1 MIFCAQRQIRYRP
14 GLISLLLLCYA
25 LDSLPAV
32 AQDSDLLA
40 NAKKEKTVNL
50 YTSMETRESRLIA
63 DAFQQRYPS
72 LTVDI
77 ARVSSNRLLQKIDT
91 EHRAGRNLFDVVI
104 TSGLEVR
111 YLIKSGLISQY
122 VSPEAKAFF
131 SDSKDPQG
139 RWVDVYSSLRV
150 FAHNTKLVSR
160 DVTPKQYEDLLSPR
174 WKGQIGLPSKE
185 YSWFATAMRALG
197 KDGGKQ
203 FMDGL
208 GKQKPNYRPSHV
220 LVLQLIAAGEF
231 NLGLVYQHQLERYKK
246 LAAPVE
252 LAPLPFATKNI
263 HPMALAA
270 QAPHANA
277 AKLFINFVLSKETQT
292 MVRGFGR
299 TVSRADIAQDEINK
313 FKVVVE
319 EIELADR
326 MNEIV
331 ADYEKYLD

>member
-1 MIFCAQRQIRYRP
+1 MHAF
-14 GLISLLLLCYA
+14 LILLLLA
-25 LDSLPAV
+25 SAFHSFPV
-32 AQDSDLLA
+32 MAQDNDLLA
-40 NAKKEKTVNL
+40 GAKKEKTVNL

-63 DAFQQRYPS
+63 DAFQQRYPFV
-72 LTVDI
+72 TVDI
-77 ARVSSNRLLQKIDT
+77 TRVSSNRLLQKIDT

-111 YLIKSGLISQY
+111 YLIKSGLIGQY

-131 SDSKDPQG
+131 ADSKDPQG
-139 RWVDVYSSLRV
+139 RWVDFYSSLRV
-150 FAHNTKLVSR
+150 FAYNTKQVSR
-160 DVTPKQYEDLLSPR
+160 DAAPKQYEDLLSPR
-174 WKGQIGLPSKE
+174 LRGQIGLPTKE

-197 KDGGKQ
+197 KDGPK
-203 FMDGL
+203 FTEGL

-231 NLGLVYQHQLERYKK
+231 NLGLVYQHQLDRYKK
-246 LAAPVE
+246 IAAPVE

-270 QAPHANA
+270 QPPHANA
-277 AKLFINFVLSKETQT
+277 AKLFINFSLSKETQT
-292 MVRGFGR
+292 MVRSFGR
-299 TVSRADIAQDEINK
+299 TVSRTDIPQDEIAK

-331 ADYEKYLD
+331 ADYEKYLE

>member
-14 GLISLLLLCYA
+14 SLISLLLLCYA
-25 LDSLPAV
+25 LGSLPAV

-174 WKGQIGLPSKE
+174 WKGLIGLPSKE

-203 FMDGL
+203 FMEGL

-270 QAPHANA
+270 QPPHANA

-299 TVSRADIAQDEINK
+299 TVSRADIGQDEINK

-331 ADYEKYLD
+331 ADYEKYLE

>member
-1 MIFCAQRQIRYRP
+1 
-14 GLISLLLLCYA
+14 LHNLTLLFLVSSFLL
-25 LDSLPAV
+25 STSV
-32 AQDSDLLA
+32 SAQDGDLLA
-40 NAKKEKTVNL
+40 HAKKEKTVSL
-50 YTSMETRESRLIA
+50 YTSMEARESRLIA
-63 DAFQQRYPS
+63 DAFQQCYPF

-111 YLIKSGLISQY
+111 YLIKSGLIGPY

-131 SDSKDPQG
+131 ADSKDPQG

-150 FAHNTKLVSR
+150 FAHNAKLVSR
-160 DVTPKQYEDLLSPR
+160 EAAPKQYEDLLSPR

-197 KDGGKQ
+197 KDGPR
-203 FMDGL
+203 FMEGL

-270 QAPHANA
+270 QPPHANA
-277 AKLFINFVLSKETQT
+277 AKLLINFILSKETQT
-292 MVRGFGR
+292 MVRSFGR

-331 ADYEKYLD
+331 ADYEKYLE

>member
-1 MIFCAQRQIRYRP
+1 
-14 GLISLLLLCYA
+14 LHNLTLLFLVSSFLL
-25 LDSLPAV
+25 STSV
-32 AQDSDLLA
+32 SAQDGDLLA
-40 NAKKEKTVNL
+40 HAKKEKTVSL
-50 YTSMETRESRLIA
+50 YTSMEARESRLIA
-63 DAFQQRYPS
+63 DAFQQRYPF

-111 YLIKSGLISQY
+111 YLIKSGLIGPY

-131 SDSKDPQG
+131 ADSKDPQG

-150 FAHNTKLVSR
+150 FAHNAKLVSR
-160 DVTPKQYEDLLSPR
+160 EAAPKQYEDLLSPR

-197 KDGGKQ
+197 KDGPR
-203 FMDGL
+203 FMEGL

-270 QAPHANA
+270 QPPHANA
-277 AKLFINFVLSKETQT
+277 AKLLINFILSKETQT
-292 MVRGFGR
+292 MVRSFGR

-331 ADYEKYLD
+331 ADYEKYLE

>member
-197 KDGGKQ
+197 KNGGKQ
-203 FMDGL
+203 FMEGL

-252 LAPLPFATKNI
+252 LTPLPLRRKIFIQSLSRRSRLMPTPPSCLSTLSSPRKHRQWCEVSA
-263 HPMALAA
+263 ALYR
-270 QAPHANA
+270 AP
-277 AKLFINFVLSKETQT
+277 I
-292 MVRGFGR
+292 
-299 TVSRADIAQDEINK
+299 
-313 FKVVVE
+313 
-319 EIELADR
+319 
-326 MNEIV
+326 
-331 ADYEKYLD
+331 

>member
-252 LAPLPFATKNI
+252 LTPLPFATKNI
-263 HPMALAA
+263 HPIALAA

-277 AKLFINFVLSKETQT
+277 AKLLINFILSKETQT
-292 MVRGFGR
+292 MVRSFGR

-331 ADYEKYLD
+331 ADYEKYLE

>member
-1 MIFCAQRQIRYRP
+1 
-14 GLISLLLLCYA
+14 LHNLTLLFLVSSFLL
-25 LDSLPAV
+25 STSV
-32 AQDSDLLA
+32 SAQDGDLLA
-40 NAKKEKTVNL
+40 HAKKEKTVSL
-50 YTSMETRESRLIA
+50 YTSMEARESRLIA
-63 DAFQQRYPS
+63 DAFQQRYPF

-111 YLIKSGLISQY
+111 YLIKSGLIGPY

-252 LAPLPFATKNI
+252 LTPLPFATKNI
-263 HPMALAA
+263 HPIALAV

-277 AKLFINFVLSKETQT
+277 AKLLINFILSKETQT
-292 MVRGFGR
+292 MVRSFGR

-331 ADYEKYLD
+331 ADYEKYLE

>member
-203 FMDGL
+203 FMEGL

-270 QAPHANA
+270 QPPHANA

-299 TVSRADIAQDEINK
+299 TVSRVDIAQDEINK
-313 FKVVVE
+313 FKVVVD
-319 EIELADR
+319 EIELADG
-326 MNEIV
+326 
-331 ADYEKYLD
+331 

>member
-1 MIFCAQRQIRYRP
+1 MIFCAQRQIRYGP
-14 GLISLLLLCYA
+14 SLISLLLLCYA
-25 LDSLPAV
+25 LGSLPAV

-63 DAFQQRYPS
+63 DAFQQRYPF

-111 YLIKSGLISQY
+111 YLIKSGLIGQY

-131 SDSKDPQG
+131 ADSKDPQG

-150 FAHNTKLVSR
+150 FAYNTKLISR
-160 DVTPKQYEDLLSPR
+160 DAAPKQYDDLLSPR

-197 KDGGKQ
+197 RDGAK

-270 QAPHANA
+270 QPPHANA

-331 ADYEKYLD
+331 ADYEKYLE

>member
-1 MIFCAQRQIRYRP
+1 MIFCAQRQIRYGP
-14 GLISLLLLCYA
+14 SLISLLLLCYA
-25 LDSLPAV
+25 LGSLPAV

-63 DAFQQRYPS
+63 DAFQQRYPF

-111 YLIKSGLISQY
+111 YLIKSGLIGQY

-131 SDSKDPQG
+131 ADSKDPQG

-150 FAHNTKLVSR
+150 FAYNTKLISR
-160 DVTPKQYEDLLSPR
+160 DAAPKQYDDLLSPR

-197 KDGGKQ
+197 KDGAK

-270 QAPHANA
+270 QPPHANA
-277 AKLFINFVLSKETQT
+277 AKLLINFILSKETQT
-292 MVRGFGR
+292 MVRSFGR
-299 TVSRADIAQDEINK
+299 TVSRADIPQDEINK

-331 ADYEKYLD
+331 ADYEKYLE

>member
-1 MIFCAQRQIRYRP
+1 MP
-14 GLISLLLLCYA
+14 SLMSLLLLCYA

-63 DAFQQRYPS
+63 DAFQQRYPF

-91 EHRAGRNLFDVVI
+91 EHRASRNLFDVVI

-111 YLIKSGLISQY
+111 YLIKSGLIGQY
-122 VSPEAKAFF
+122 VSPEAKVFF
-131 SDSKDPQG
+131 PDSKDPQG

-150 FAHNTKLVSR
+150 FVHNTRLVPRDAVPKL
-160 DVTPKQYEDLLSPR
+160 YEDVLSPR

-197 KDGGKQ
+197 KDGPK
-203 FMDGL
+203 FMEGL

-220 LVLQLIAAGEF
+220 LVLQLVAAGEF
-231 NLGLVYQHQLERYKK
+231 NLGLVYQHQLERYRK

-252 LAPLPFATKNI
+252 LTPLPFATKNI
-263 HPMALAA
+263 HPIALAA

-277 AKLFINFVLSKETQT
+277 AKLLINFVLSKETQT
-292 MVRGFGR
+292 MVRSFGR
-299 TVSRADIAQDEINK
+299 TVSRTDIAQDEIDK

-319 EIELADR
+319 QIDLADR

-331 ADYEKYLD
+331 ADYEKYLE